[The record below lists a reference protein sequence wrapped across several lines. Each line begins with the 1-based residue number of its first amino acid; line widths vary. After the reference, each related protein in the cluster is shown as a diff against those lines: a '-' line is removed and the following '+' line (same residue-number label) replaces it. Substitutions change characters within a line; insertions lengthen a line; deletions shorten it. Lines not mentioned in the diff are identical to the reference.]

1 MYRNVFKYNFLTFF
15 ITLKRVNFREVDN
28 GMKKFLFSVL
38 MLSFV
43 GLGFCADPIYTGSVE
58 VLTTPLG
65 SGDALTIYGFIDH
78 TTGQGTLAESSL
90 QLRYYKVGS
99 DPEVSSTYLSESS
112 IEYLSNY
119 ENPDNLL
126 LDGAYYAERAVSGLA
141 NGTYTVQLL
150 LNGKILD
157 AAQFNYD
164 SSLQRNSNLRVSSV
178 FTSAGSLTA
187 DYVIEKE
194 NTPENVTYSVGFYT
208 PSINGLGNAD
218 STDSLFVGLDNSTAT
233 SVTFTSPL
241 IQGANLFVVKV
252 LSTTP
257 SSPDLMP
264 AGFVKLWMGGSPEAI
279 SVKGT
284 LTFADCTAKEEQ
296 TKDGTF
302 TVKNTGDYPAS
313 YTVNAESGLETSIS
327 FTTSLIQPGNSA
339 DGTIS
344 LTAVEGDSPSKL
356 LTIKLIHGSATLSTV
371 SKMITVQARDLTHE
385 ISILSY
391 KITPSNIMEGD
402 EVIVS
407 FTLKNT
413 GDFDERVRV
422 EYSSGDETITGNSF
436 SLNIGDS
443 RTKTI
448 TFEAPVGADEVPFTL
463 NILSEDGSLIAGKVT
478 TIYVEQLSFTP
489 YVRWYNKFEQVQQG
503 NNTDNKLTIKNKGNT
518 ADWFNVKISSN
529 YASLDKDYYL
539 GAEQSASITVPV
551 VIVDNSKTGAYAVT
565 ATMCSLTTSDCAS
578 DDFTLTVLGK
588 NYENSTIVLNQT
600 MQELSGNEGAVFE
613 VLVKNFEGATT
624 TYTLSTGSFNGELQI
639 SPSSITLL
647 NGEDGKFYVYAKP
660 ENKIDE
666 VLTYQVL
673 ANGGVVDR
681 GNLTMSYGPGGL
693 TGLITL
699 SEAGSVG
706 ALVLSVA
713 LIGALVFLGIRA
725 FNQSRVE
732 LKYWK

>member
-1 MYRNVFKYNFLTFF
+1 
-15 ITLKRVNFREVDN
+15 
-28 GMKKFLFSVL
+28 
-38 MLSFV
+38 
-43 GLGFCADPIYTGSVE
+43 
-58 VLTTPLG
+58 
-65 SGDALTIYGFIDH
+65 
-78 TTGQGTLAESSL
+78 
-90 QLRYYKVGS
+90 
-99 DPEVSSTYLSESS
+99 
-112 IEYLSNY
+112 
-119 ENPDNLL
+119 
-126 LDGAYYAERAVSGLA
+126 
-141 NGTYTVQLL
+141 
-150 LNGKILD
+150 
-157 AAQFNYD
+157 
-164 SSLQRNSNLRVSSV
+164 
-178 FTSAGSLTA
+178 
-187 DYVIEKE
+187 
-194 NTPENVTYSVGFYT
+194 
-208 PSINGLGNAD
+208 
-218 STDSLFVGLDNSTAT
+218 
-233 SVTFTSPL
+233 
-241 IQGANLFVVKV
+241 
-252 LSTTP
+252 
-257 SSPDLMP
+257 
-264 AGFVKLWMGGSPEAI
+264 
-279 SVKGT
+279 
-284 LTFADCTAKEEQ
+284 
-296 TKDGTF
+296 
-302 TVKNTGDYPAS
+302 
-313 YTVNAESGLETSIS
+313 
-327 FTTSLIQPGNSA
+327 
-339 DGTIS
+339 
-344 LTAVEGDSPSKL
+344 
-356 LTIKLIHGSATLSTV
+356 
-371 SKMITVQARDLTHE
+371 
-385 ISILSY
+385 
-391 KITPSNIMEGD
+391 MEGD

-489 YVRWYNKFEQVQQG
+489 YVRWYNKFEQVKQG
-503 NNTDNKLTIKNKGNT
+503 NNTDNKITIKNKGNT